1 MTLPASNISIENTRS
16 IFTHNRKIIP
26 FFQRE
31 YSWDKKQI
39 DELFEDILLAY
50 KTGEENCI
58 LGNIVLL
65 TFDRRDCYVI
75 DGQQRL
81 TTIYLILELLYE
93 LVVKYDGLKS
103 LLDGLINNY
112 KLGDRNKFISKNI
125 MRENDKGELID
136 LDIPTEKRE
145 YIKNKILTLISE
157 NVEWEEPTNILDYL
171 IDNVSFVKQTFF
183 ATERNTEEEKT
194 KVFVSIL
201 DYFVKLNTRGKSFS
215 LEETEEL
222 INKLNRR

>member
-1 MTLPASNISIENTRS
+1 MTLPSSNTSIENTRS
-16 IFTHNRKIIP
+16 VFRHNRKIIP

-93 LVVKYDGLKS
+93 LVVKYDGLKT

-112 KLGDRNKFISKNI
+112 KLGDRNKLISKNI
-125 MRENDKGELID
+125 MRENEKGELID

-145 YIKNKILTLISE
+145 YIKNKILTLTSE
-157 NVEWEEPTNILDYL
+157 NVEWEEPENILDYL

-201 DYFVKLNTRGKSFS
+201 DYFIKLNTRGKSFS